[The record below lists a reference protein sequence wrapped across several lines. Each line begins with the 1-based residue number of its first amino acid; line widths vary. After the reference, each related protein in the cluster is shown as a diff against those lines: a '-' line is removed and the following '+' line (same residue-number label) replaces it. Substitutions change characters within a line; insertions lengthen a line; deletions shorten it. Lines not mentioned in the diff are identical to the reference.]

1 MALNVIFSD
10 TRAERRAVPVGN
22 DVAPGTPLIQGTRP
36 AVTLTGSRDYA
47 GNAVTV
53 SGRSAGGVP
62 TSLVI
67 AGGRGGESL
76 PADDYATVTYT
87 GTYAF
92 PVEGATLAAALPGTP
107 VYIDEATNELSITD
121 TAGTKFGVVE
131 FYRGSDSATD
141 TAVTIGVNLG

>member
-10 TRAERRAVPVGN
+10 IESERRAVPVGN
-22 DVAPGTPLIQGTRP
+22 NVAPGTPLIQGTRP

-53 SGRSAGGVP
+53 TTGGE
-62 TSLVI
+62 TLVLQE
-67 AGGRGGESL
+67 GRGGESL
-76 PADDYATVTYT
+76 PADNYATVTYT

-92 PVEGATLAAALPGTP
+92 PVEGASIATLPGEP
-107 VYIDEATNELSITD
+107 VYIDPATKELSVTD

-131 FYRGSDSATD
+131 FFRGKTATD

>member
-53 SGRSAGGVP
+53 SGRSAGGEP
-62 TSLVI
+62 TSILI

-87 GTYAF
+87 GTYTF
-92 PVEGATLAAALPGTP
+92 PVAGATVLTALPGTP
-107 VYIDEATNELSITD
+107 VYIDTDTNELSLTATD
-121 TAGTKFGVVE
+121 NTKYGVVE
-131 FYRGSDSATD
+131 FFRGSDSATD

>member
-10 TRAERRAVPVGN
+10 TRDERRAVPVGN

-47 GNAVTV
+47 GNAVTI
-53 SGRSAGGVP
+53 SGRSAGGQP
-62 TSLVI
+62 TSILI

-92 PVEGATLAAALPGTP
+92 PVEGATITAAVPGTP
-107 VYIDEATNELSITD
+107 VYIDPATNELSITD
-121 TAGTKFGVVE
+121 TAGTKYGVVE